1 MNKIIKKEE
10 LEVIVDELKRK
21 GKRVVFTSGC
31 FDIIHAGHVMYLSE
45 AREKGDV
52 LVVLLNSDLSVKN
65 LKGSKRPIVPEN
77 ERAYVLAGLESV
89 SFVCLFDDD
98 TPCSIIRR
106 IKPDVVVKGGDYKG
120 KYIPEMDT
128 VSEYGGVVDYVHLK
142 EGWSTTNIIEKIR
155 SL

>member
-120 KYIPEMDT
+120 KYIPEMDM

>member
-10 LEVIVDELKRK
+10 LEVIVDELKSK